1 MNPGVEARAPLG
13 ASFRDPA
20 GFLYRENGL
29 LYRQVNPSCARDYD
43 RLMTSGLY
51 ESLVGRSLLIP
62 HQEVDRP
69 AASGAHRI
77 LRPDE
82 IPYVSYP
89 YEWCFSQLRD
99 AALLTLEIQLA
110 SLSFGMTLKDASA
123 YNVQFIGH
131 RAIFIDTLSFE
142 AYRDGEPWVAYRQFC
157 QHFLGPLAL
166 MAHVDVRLRHLLRSF
181 IDGVP
186 LDLASRLL
194 PARTRL
200 RPGLLAHLH
209 LHAGSQRRHQNRGST
224 TVRMRPALAK
234 SRLIAL
240 IESLRGAIRGCRPP
254 RAATQWSDYYDQTNY
269 SAEAMAAKERLV
281 RRMVDDVATAADV
294 IHDLGANTG
303 RFSRLLA
310 GPGRYVVAH
319 DLDELAVE
327 RHYTRNKAEGV
338 ERVLPLLLDLTNPSP
353 RTGWALEERES
364 ALDRISR
371 GTVIALALVHHLAI
385 SNNVPLDRL
394 AALFHRLANTLIV
407 EFVPKEDSQVQR
419 LLATREDVFPGYTL
433 DAFVD
438 AFSHCFEVVVEHPV
452 PGTSRTLLAMRRKG

>member
-1 MNPGVEARAPLG
+1 MDSGAPARASLG
-13 ASFRDPA
+13 SSFRDPA
-20 GFLYRENGL
+20 GFLYREGGTL
-29 LYRQVNPSCARDYD
+29 FRQVNPAGARDYD
-43 RLMTSGLY
+43 LLMTSGLY
-51 ESLVGRSLLIP
+51 KALAGRSLLIP
-62 HQEVDRP
+62 HQEVDRRP
-69 AASGAHRI
+69 SSDVHRI
-77 LRPDE
+77 LRPE
-82 IPYVSYP
+82 TIPYISYP

-99 AALLTLEIQLA
+99 AALLTLEIQLT

-123 YNVQFIGH
+123 FNVQFVGSRPIL
-131 RAIFIDTLSFE
+131 IDTLSFE
-142 AYRDGEPWVAYRQFC
+142 QYRDGQPWVAYRQFC
-157 QHFLGPLAL
+157 QHFLAPLAL

-209 LHAGSQRRHQNRGST
+209 LHAGSQRRHQHRSRAAGQA
-224 TVRMRPALAK
+224 RPALPR

-240 IESLRGAIRGCRPP
+240 IESLRGAVRGCRPP
-254 RAATQWSDYYDQTNY
+254 RAATEWGDYYDRTNY
-269 SAEAMAAKERLV
+269 SSEAMAAKERLV
-281 RRMVDDVATAADV
+281 RQMVEDVAEAADL

-310 GPGRYVVAH
+310 GPGRYVVSH

-327 RHYTRNKAEGV
+327 RHYTQNRADGV
-338 ERVLPLLLDLTNPSP
+338 EGILPLLLDLTNPSP
-353 RTGWALEERES
+353 RIGWALEERES
-364 ALDRISR
+364 ALERISR
-371 GTVIALALVHHLAI
+371 GTVVALALVHHLAI
-385 SNNVPLDRL
+385 SNNVPLDRM

-433 DAFVD
+433 EAFVE
-438 AFSHCFEVVVEHPV
+438 AFSRGFEIVVQQPV
-452 PGTSRTLLAMRRKG
+452 PGTSRTLLAMRRKR